1 MKIETI
7 NGIIRLTSSEGMVLT
22 NGQTSGTEVWLSPQ
36 DSAENWF
43 ETDAIEP
50 NSLDLEGI
58 VSELESEL
66 T

>member
-1 MKIETI
+1 MKTDKI
-7 NGIIRLTSSEGMVLT
+7 NGIVRLTATPGMVLS
-22 NGQTSGTEVWLSPQ
+22 NGGSIGTEVWLSPQ